1 MCTDTVVWIRGTI
14 EIEVLDY
21 VKNVEEIIDNLPKV
35 ITKNKSDQWEI
46 FHNSYNLDKNDIEHV
61 ISISGIIHGKE
72 FIQTYKSLVKWIVRL
87 SKRIRIDTAL
97 IKIEDNCGNNQLID
111 YFGFDSALSNLYES
125 PVVNEIPDNTLEEMY
140 YIATRIDDEF
150 KDNPVL
156 IEASKCSSYEDLQE
170 FCKSHSK
177 EINEECRKNFDFYSQ
192 LDKLYTQHICNE
204 RGIKLIPPKEFENGV
219 I

>member
-1 MCTDTVVWIRGTI
+1 MYADTVVWIRGTI
-14 EIEVLDY
+14 EIDVPDY
-21 VKNVEEIIDNLPKV
+21 VKNVKEIIDSLPKV

-46 FHNSYNLDKNDIEHV
+46 FHNFDPLEINNNEHV
-61 ISISGIIHGKE
+61 ISISGTIHGKE

-87 SKRIRIDTAL
+87 SKRIRIDAAL

-111 YFGFDSALSNLYES
+111 YFGFDSALANLYES

-150 KDNPVL
+150 KNNPVL
-156 IEASKCSSYEDLQE
+156 IEASKCNSYEDLQE

-192 LDKLYTQHICNE
+192 LDKLYTKHICNE
-204 RGIKLIPPKEFENGV
+204 RGIKLVPPKEFENEV
-219 I
+219 V